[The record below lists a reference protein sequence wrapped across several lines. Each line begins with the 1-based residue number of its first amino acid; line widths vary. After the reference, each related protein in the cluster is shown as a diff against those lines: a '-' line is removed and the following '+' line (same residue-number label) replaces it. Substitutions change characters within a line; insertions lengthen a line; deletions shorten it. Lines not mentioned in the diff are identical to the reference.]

1 MKEDTIAAI
10 ATANAMGAVS
20 MIRISGP
27 ESLTAVSHL
36 TGKDLTEAKG
46 YTIHY
51 GLIHDGEE
59 AVDQVLINVYRAP
72 HSYTGEDSVEICCHG
87 GLYIT
92 RRVLSLVLGEAGIR
106 MAEHGEFTERAFLN
120 GKMDLAQ
127 AESVNDLIRA
137 EDENNARSA
146 LHALEGSV
154 KKVLDPLCEE
164 LTQMIA
170 NIEVNIDYPE
180 YDDVHQLT
188 KEEILPAGRRFLK
201 EIHTLIETAKASIEI
216 KEGIDTVILGR
227 PNVGKSS
234 LLNALLKEDKAIVTD
249 VAGTTRDLVEGR
261 VRLGGITLNLI
272 DTAGIHESND
282 KVEQIGIQRS
292 LKALEKA
299 SLVIVVLDGSEDLTE
314 EDEELLKM
322 TENRQRIVVYN
333 KKDIA
338 HTEHALSVSA
348 VNGDIQCLI
357 DEIGK
362 MYEKGLIAV
371 KQDTLNNE
379 RQIGLAMQAEKSMQ
393 DAVNALEEGQ
403 ELDLITIDLEDAWH
417 DLREIMGEGS
427 REDLLDEIFS
437 RFCLGK

>member
-36 TGKDLTEAKG
+36 TGKDLPKAKG

-59 AVDQVLINVYRAP
+59 AVDQVLINVYRTP

-106 MAEHGEFTERAFLN
+106 MAERGEFTERAFLN

-170 NIEVNIDYPE
+170 NIEVIIDYPE
-180 YDDVHQLT
+180 FDDVHQLT
-188 KEEILPAGRRFLK
+188 KEEILPEGHRFLK

>member
-1 MKEDTIAAI
+1 MATPSGGAI
-10 ATANAMGAVS
+10 GIV
-20 MIRISGP
+20 RVSGP
-27 ESLTAVSHL
+27 EAISIADSLFSGNL
-36 TGKDLTEAKG
+36 SEAKAA
-46 YTIHY
+46 TLHY
-51 GLIHDGEE
+51 GQFYN
-59 AVDQVLINVYRAP
+59 DQGSLLDDVVIGLWRAP
-72 HSYTGEDSVEICCHG
+72 HSYTGEDCVEISCHG
-87 GLYIT
+87 SAYILGQ
-92 RRVLSLVLGEAGIR
+92 VLQALINKGCRHAGPGEYT
-106 MAEHGEFTERAFLN
+106 MRAYLN

-188 KEEILPAGRRFLK
+188 KEEILPAGHRFLK